1 MRTIC
6 WNLDLNAGD
15 QRTKGGGICRGGKPP
30 IGNGAPQGTPN
41 RLTDDMAQR
50 GAKERVA
57 SEAGSTNILHGR
69 IVAVNSGTMSL

>member
-1 MRTIC
+1 
-6 WNLDLNAGD
+6 
-15 QRTKGGGICRGGKPP
+15 
-30 IGNGAPQGTPN
+30 
-41 RLTDDMAQR
+41 MAQR